1 MPGDPADVSGAPVHV
16 VVAMIENILEGQRRV
31 EHVTGNRV
39 EDALRTGTGHRAAVI
54 RGVSGEV
61 SGVKERHL
69 KVSLEQQRRTLGL
82 PVEPLV

>member
-16 VVAMIENILEGQRRV
+16 VVAMIENILEGRRRV

-54 RGVSGEV
+54 RGGGSGEV
-61 SGVKERHL
+61 GGVKDR
-69 KVSLEQQRRTLGL
+69 RRTLGL